1 MIERMLRNAEATR
14 GRLIAAAIDEFAA
27 RGLAGGRVDRI
38 AAVAKA
44 NKAQIYHYFGS
55 KDRLFDA
62 AFEAMVVEI
71 VADVP
76 PQGDDLVAYAGRLFD
91 NYERR
96 PEVRR
101 MAAWRRLERGE
112 AHPPLEPIVKSNRA
126 SIRAIA
132 EARRSG
138 KISDRFAPVDLLALV
153 LTLAAMWP
161 GLTHELSAEVSK
173 HSRTRRR
180 KVITDAVSALI
191 AA

>member
-1 MIERMLRNAEATR
+1 MARDAEATR
-14 GRLIAAAIDEFAA
+14 ARLIAAAIEEFAA

-38 AAVAKA
+38 AAAAKA

-55 KDRLFDA
+55 KDHLFDA
-62 AFEAMVVEI
+62 AFEALVVEI

-76 PQGDDLVAYAGRLFD
+76 PDVEDLVAYAGRLFD

-101 MAAWRRLERGE
+101 MAAWRRLERGQT
-112 AHPPLEPIVKSNRA
+112 HPPLEPIVKSNRA
-126 SIRAIA
+126 TIRAIA
-132 EARRSG
+132 DAQEAG
-138 KISDRFAPVDLLALV
+138 AISDRFAPVDLLALV

-161 GLTHELSAEVSK
+161 ALTRELSAEVSK
-173 HSRTRRR
+173 HSRARRR
-180 KVITDAVSALI
+180 KVITDAVGALI

>member
-1 MIERMLRNAEATR
+1 MMPGDAEATR
-14 GRLIAAAIDEFAA
+14 RRLIAAAIDEFAA
-27 RGLAGGRVDRI
+27 HGLAGGRVNRI
-38 AAVAKA
+38 AAAAKA

-71 VADVP
+71 IADVP
-76 PQGDDLVAYAGRLFD
+76 PEGDDLVAYAGRLFD

-112 AHPPLEPIVKSNRA
+112 DHPPLEPIVKSNRA

-132 EARRSG
+132 EAQSAR

-161 GLTHELSAEVSK
+161 ALTLELSAEVSR
-173 HSRTRRR
+173 HSRARRR

-191 AA
+191 GA

>member
-1 MIERMLRNAEATR
+1 MGPMPRDAEATR
-14 GRLIAAAIDEFAA
+14 ARLIAAAIEEFAA
-27 RGLAGGRVDRI
+27 HGLAGGRVDRI
-38 AAVAKA
+38 AAAANA

-71 VADVP
+71 IADVP
-76 PQGDDLVAYAGRLFD
+76 PEGDDLVAYAGRLFD

-112 AHPPLEPIVKSNRA
+112 DHPPLEPIVKSNRA

-132 EARRSG
+132 EAQRAGKVSG
-138 KISDRFAPVDLLALV
+138 RFAAVDLLALV
-153 LTLAAMWP
+153 LVLAAMWP
-161 GLTHELSAEVSK
+161 ALTHELSAEVSR
-173 HSRTRRR
+173 HSRARRR

>member
-1 MIERMLRNAEATR
+1 MMPRDAAATR
-14 GRLIAAAIDEFAA
+14 GRLVAAAIEEFASH
-27 RGLAGGRVDRI
+27 GLAGGRVDRI
-38 AAVAKA
+38 AAAAKA

-71 VADVP
+71 IADVP
-76 PQGDDLVAYAGRLFD
+76 PEGYDLVAYAGRLFD

-101 MAAWRRLERGE
+101 MAAWRRLERGK

-132 EARRSG
+132 EAQTAG
-138 KISDRFAPVDLLALV
+138 KISSRFAPVDLLALV
-153 LTLAAMWP
+153 LTLSAMWP
-161 GLTHELSAEVSK
+161 ALTHELSAEVSK
-173 HSRTRRR
+173 HSRARRR

>member
-1 MIERMLRNAEATR
+1 MSQMPRDAEATR
-14 GRLIAAAIDEFAA
+14 ARLIAAAIEEFAA
-27 RGLAGGRVDRI
+27 HGLAGGRVDRI
-38 AAVAKA
+38 AAAAKA

-71 VADVP
+71 IADVP
-76 PQGDDLVAYAGRLFD
+76 PEGDDLVAYAGRLFD

-112 AHPPLEPIVKSNRA
+112 DHPPLEPIVNSNRA
-126 SIRAIA
+126 SIRVIA
-132 EARRSG
+132 EAQRAG
-138 KISDRFAPVDLLALV
+138 KISSRFAAVDLLALV
-153 LTLAAMWP
+153 LVLTAMWP
-161 GLTHELSAEVSK
+161 ALTHELSAEVSK
-173 HSRTRRR
+173 HSRARRR